1 MSQHGY
7 MRHMTTPPL
16 VLEIGQ
22 KLCQYCPILTTRA
35 LLSPLFY
42 MLVFSNVGGAKG
54 AAPPRVLVGSPFPQ
68 TPVCLYPLLNF
79 KHETGVMFAVV

>member
-22 KLCQYCPILTTRA
+22 KLWQYCPILTTI
-35 LLSPLFY
+35 
-42 MLVFSNVGGAKG
+42 VFFRFLEYCS
-54 AAPPRVLVGSPFPQ
+54 
-68 TPVCLYPLLNF
+68 LYDTYISCDTLDFLQWVYP
-79 KHETGVMFAVV
+79 

>member
-22 KLCQYCPILTTRA
+22 KLWQYCQFLSTVTGSLSRTVSELSQLIVQILHQPIHFD
-35 LLSPLFY
+35 SKFQ
-42 MLVFSNVGGAKG
+42 VE
-54 AAPPRVLVGSPFPQ
+54 RVVPQ
-68 TPVCLYPLLNF
+68 QSFLHGQL
-79 KHETGVMFAVV
+79 GQ

>member
-22 KLCQYCPILTTRA
+22 KLCQYCPILTT
-35 LLSPLFY
+35 S
-42 MLVFSNVGGAKG
+42 
-54 AAPPRVLVGSPFPQ
+54 
-68 TPVCLYPLLNF
+68 VCLSHGLSHACIVTKRKKYLSRFLYHTKNNL
-79 KHETGVMFAVV
+79 A